1 MRAITQLEYSSK
13 ETNATKQTNATNV
26 VIQTTKTIKTTNHS
40 TVTPF

>member
-13 ETNATKQTNATNV
+13 ETNATNV